1 MLAFEAAR
9 APHASTAVYGVPG
22 LEMPASTAMLCS
34 LALDAL
40 VRRRSGVDFAA
51 HLGGAAFG
59 AAFYQW
65 RVGRCAAGAGL
76 FALLPRRC

>member
-1 MLAFEAAR
+1 
-9 APHASTAVYGVPG
+9 
-22 LEMPASTAMLCS
+22 MLCS

-59 AAFYQW
+59 AGFQRWHAE
-65 RVGRCAAGAGL
+65 RCAAGAWL